1 MNKYLLSDIST
12 FSYGSMPQKNLFN
25 TGSVPVFSGYQIT
38 GTYPKHN
45 LEKDELVLIVRGVG
59 GTGDIKL
66 SPCRCWL
73 TNLSIHIN
81 LSTSI
86 VEKHYLYYYFLAN
99 NLRWLNSGSA
109 QPQITITDLSKVQ
122 ILVPNIDIQRHIV
135 DTIQTLFAIYF
146 LLYLQALCSRP

>member
-1 MNKYLLSDIST
+1 MDKYLLSNIAT
-12 FSYGSMPQKNLFN
+12 FSYGSMPQKELFN
-25 TGSVPVFSGYQIT
+25 TGDIPVFSGYQIT

-66 SPCRCWL
+66 SPCKCWL
-73 TNLSIHIN
+73 TNLSIHIK
-81 LSTSI
+81 LISPLI
-86 VEKHYLYYYFLAN
+86 DKHYLYYYFLAN

-122 ILVPNIDIQRHIV
+122 ITVPNLDIQRHIV
-135 DTIQTLFAIYF
+135 NSINREVKYA
-146 LLYLQALCSRP
+146 C